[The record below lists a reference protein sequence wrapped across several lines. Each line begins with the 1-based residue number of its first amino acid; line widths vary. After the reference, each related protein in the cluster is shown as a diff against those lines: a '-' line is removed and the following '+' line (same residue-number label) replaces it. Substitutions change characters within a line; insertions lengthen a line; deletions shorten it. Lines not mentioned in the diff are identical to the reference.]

1 MAHDENTTL
10 VLPVSVIN
18 RGDVGRL
25 LRELKVLDEF
35 LQQAAIRQPG
45 TSMKMPRTSRFMDEL
60 LQANKLN
67 ALVEAD
73 RKVLLTFID
82 GVYKK
87 APTLHLS
94 FNADPSPLFSQRLVT
109 WLRKEI
115 HPHVLVQSGLQPSIG
130 AGCTLRTANKY
141 FDFSLRENF
150 RAKRELLVRQIQEA
164 TRSAQ

>member
-1 MAHDENTTL
+1 MAHDEKKAL
-10 VLPVSVIN
+10 VLPVSVVN
-18 RGDVGRL
+18 RSDVGRL

-45 TSMKMPRTSRFMDEL
+45 SSMKMPRTSRFMDEL

-73 RKVLLTFID
+73 RKALVQFID
-82 GVYKK
+82 DVYKK
-87 APTLHLS
+87 APTLHMS
-94 FNADPSPLFSQRLVT
+94 FNADPSPLFSQQLVT

-115 HPHVLVQSGLQPSIG
+115 HPYALMQSGLQPSIG
-130 AGCTLRTANKY
+130 AGCTLRTASKY

-150 RAKRELLVRQIQEA
+150 KAKRELLVHQIQEA
-164 TRSAQ
+164 TRNAQ